1 MTMIRFAF
9 ALAASLAFGAAAA
22 MAQTP
27 LAPAA
32 TPRPVLKAE
41 ATVSGDLV
49 RIGDLVDN
57 AGIIA
62 GEPIFRAPDLGMTG
76 TVPAAAVVEAVR
88 AHALVGLDTAG
99 LTDVKVTRAA
109 RMIPAGAV
117 EDEVARALAEQ
128 YQLGAAKDISISFDR
143 AVRAMYVSPS
153 AIGEPRVSRLTY
165 DARSGRFDADIDL
178 PTGASSRG
186 TLRLGGRAM
195 ATLEV
200 VVLAHAV
207 DRGAILRD
215 ADIDIERRPRAEVG
229 RDAITDRDRVVGL
242 AAREH
247 LQAGRLVRSI
257 DLMRPEIVQRNEMVT
272 LVYEIPGVM
281 LTVRGKAAEG
291 GAQGDVISVLNEQ
304 SKRMLQGVVVAP
316 GRVAVSMGSPRLAA
330 NLPQFGGARSSTPV
344 R

>member
-1 MTMIRFAF
+1 MIRFALT
-9 ALAASLAFGAAAA
+9 LAASIAFSATA
-22 MAQTP
+22 MAQSTP
-27 LAPAA
+27 
-32 TPRPVLKAE
+32 PRPVLKAE
-41 ATVSGDLV
+41 ATVTGDLV
-49 RIGDLVDN
+49 RIGDLVEN
-57 AGIIA
+57 AGMIA
-62 GEPIFRAPDLGMTG
+62 DEPIFRAPDLGMTG

-88 AHALVGLDTAG
+88 AHALVGLDTAK
-99 LTDVKVTRAA
+99 LTEVKVTRAA
-109 RMIPAGAV
+109 RMIPASAV
-117 EDEVARALAEQ
+117 EEEVSRALAEQ
-128 YQLGAAKDISISFDR
+128 YQLGAPKDISVNFDR

-207 DRGAILRD
+207 ERGAVLRD
-215 ADIDIERRPRAEVG
+215 SDIDIERRPRAEVG

-242 AAREH
+242 AARDN
-247 LQAGRLVRSI
+247 LQTGRLVRSI
-257 DLMRPEIVQRNEMVT
+257 DLMRPEIVQRNETVT
-272 LVYEIPGVM
+272 LVYEIPGIM
-281 LTVRGKAAEG
+281 LTVRGKATEG

-304 SKRMLQGVVVAP
+304 SKRLIQGVVVAP
-316 GRVAVSMGSPRLAA
+316 GRVAIGMGSPRLAA
-330 NLPQFGGARSSTPV
+330 NLPQFGATRSSSPV

>member
-1 MTMIRFAF
+1 MIRFALT
-9 ALAASLAFGAAAA
+9 LAASIAFSAAA
-22 MAQTP
+22 MAQSTP
-27 LAPAA
+27 
-32 TPRPVLKAE
+32 PRPVLKAE
-41 ATVSGDLV
+41 ATVTGDLV
-49 RIGDLVDN
+49 RIGDLVEN
-57 AGIIA
+57 AGMIA
-62 GEPIFRAPDLGMTG
+62 DEPIFRAPDLGMTG

-88 AHALVGLDTAG
+88 AHALVGLDTAK
-99 LTDVKVTRAA
+99 LTEVKVTRAA
-109 RMIPAGAV
+109 RMIPASAV
-117 EDEVARALAEQ
+117 EEEVSRALAEQ
-128 YQLGAAKDISISFDR
+128 YQLGAPKDISVNFDR

-207 DRGAILRD
+207 ERGAVLRD
-215 ADIDIERRPRAEVG
+215 SDIDIERRPRAEVG

-242 AAREH
+242 AARDN
-247 LQAGRLVRSI
+247 LQTGRLVRSI
-257 DLMRPEIVQRNEMVT
+257 DLMRPEIVQRNETVT
-272 LVYEIPGVM
+272 LVYEIPGIM
-281 LTVRGKAAEG
+281 LTVRGKATEG

-304 SKRMLQGVVVAP
+304 SKRLIQGVVVAP
-316 GRVAVSMGSPRLAA
+316 GRVAIGMGSPRLAA
-330 NLPQFGGARSSTPV
+330 NLPQFGATRSSSPV

>member
-1 MTMIRFAF
+1 MIRFALT
-9 ALAASLAFGAAAA
+9 LAASIAFSATA
-22 MAQTP
+22 MAQSTP
-27 LAPAA
+27 
-32 TPRPVLKAE
+32 PRPVLKAE
-41 ATVSGDLV
+41 ATVTGDLV
-49 RIGDLVDN
+49 RIGDLVEN
-57 AGIIA
+57 AGMIA
-62 GEPIFRAPDLGMTG
+62 DEPIFRAPDLCMTG

-88 AHALVGLDTAG
+88 AHALVGLDTAK
-99 LTDVKVTRAA
+99 LTEVKVTRAA
-109 RMIPAGAV
+109 RMIPASAV
-117 EDEVARALAEQ
+117 EEEGSRALAEQ
-128 YQLGAAKDISISFDR
+128 YQLGAPKDISVNFDR

-207 DRGAILRD
+207 ERGAVLRD
-215 ADIDIERRPRAEVG
+215 SDIDIERRPRAEVG

-242 AAREH
+242 AARDN
-247 LQAGRLVRSI
+247 LQTGRLVRSI
-257 DLMRPEIVQRNEMVT
+257 DLMRPEIVQRNETVT
-272 LVYEIPGVM
+272 LVYEIPGIM
-281 LTVRGKAAEG
+281 LTVRGKATEG

-304 SKRMLQGVVVAP
+304 SKRLIQGVVVAP
-316 GRVAVSMGSPRLAA
+316 GRVAIGMGSPRLAA
-330 NLPQFGGARSSTPV
+330 NLPQFGATRSSSPV